1 LDITA
6 ATAVSMNQLRVQNDL
21 TLSVLKKTV
30 DMSTQQGS
38 DLAKLVDQSGGVGKR
53 VDLFA

>member
-1 LDITA
+1 MSQLKTQNA
-6 ATAVSMNQLRVQNDL
+6 FATSA
-21 TLSVLKKTV
+21 LKKVV
-30 DMSTQQGS
+30 DMSTEQGA

>member
-1 LDITA
+1 MDITA
-6 ATAVSMNQLRVQNDL
+6 ATAVSMSQLKTQNAFA
-21 TLSVLKKTV
+21 TSALKKVV
-30 DMSTQQGS
+30 DMSTEQGA